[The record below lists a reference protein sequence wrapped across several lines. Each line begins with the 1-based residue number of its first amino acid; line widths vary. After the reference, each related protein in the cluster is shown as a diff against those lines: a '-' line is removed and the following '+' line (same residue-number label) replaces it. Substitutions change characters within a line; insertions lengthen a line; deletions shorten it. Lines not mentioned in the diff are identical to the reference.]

1 MAIMFTCRDKGFVD
15 LGEATSG
22 GTKYP
27 TGSDVQCDVRG
38 VKYPGTVIDDSK
50 SKERKIRCH
59 YKNADEGEA
68 TVNIELISEVENDDL
83 SVEEDDNRMDSEE
96 IPALAIE
103 NFFLI
108 KLMVLML
115 EK

>member
-1 MAIMFTCRDKGFVD
+1 MAIMFACRDKGFVD

-50 SKERKIRCH
+50 SKERKIRFH
-59 YKNADEGEA
+59 YKNGDEGEA

-96 IPALAIE
+96 IPALVIE